1 MSLSLALYSYY
12 DLQSSNED
20 EVIPSILD
28 TVHPDEV
35 DGLNQERRSANR
47 QSSVFAVYPLPDDV
61 RLGNDK
67 KR

>member
-1 MSLSLALYSYY
+1 MCVCLSLALYSYY

-35 DGLNQERRSANR
+35 DGLNQERRLANR

-61 RLGNDK
+61 
-67 KR
+67 